1 MKTAFRQVAL
11 ATTLEAEAAVGELLH
26 AVFGIAPSV
35 FTHPEKRVPVV
46 SVYLDEK
53 KSVTRAQ
60 HQAVAEGMARIEKCG
75 LAIGDW
81 KLEVKRLRRED
92 WVDSWKRHFQ
102 PIRIGD
108 KLLVRPSWRKDK
120 AAPGQ
125 AVVVLDPGLSFGTG
139 QHATTQFCLRQLV
152 AQRHNG
158 KQSLLDVGTGSG
170 ILAIAGVKLG
180 YRPVKAIDFDSEAIR
195 VARENARRNRVT
207 AHLEP
212 KVGDVTKLSPRAR
225 VKYDV
230 VCANLYYDLLTANA
244 HRLIARVKSGGVLV
258 LAGILETQ
266 FSEVQA
272 AVEGQGM
279 VLKKTTRQ
287 GEWQSGVFVH
297 AA

>member
-1 MKTAFRQVAL
+1 
-11 ATTLEAEAAVGELLH
+11 
-26 AVFGIAPSV
+26 
-35 FTHPEKRVPVV
+35 
-46 SVYLDEK
+46 
-53 KSVTRAQ
+53 
-60 HQAVAEGMARIEKCG
+60 
-75 LAIGDW
+75 
-81 KLEVKRLRRED
+81 
-92 WVDSWKRHFQ
+92 
-102 PIRIGD
+102 
-108 KLLVRPSWRKDK
+108 
-120 AAPGQ
+120 
-125 AVVVLDPGLSFGTG
+125 PGLSFGTG
-139 QHATTQFCLRQLV
+139 QHATTKFCLRQLV
-152 AQRHNG
+152 AQRRRG
-158 KQSLLDVGTGSG
+158 AQSLFDVGTGSG

-195 VARENARRNRVT
+195 VARANAKRNRVSRL
-207 AHLEP
+207 LEP
-212 KVGDVTKLSPRAR
+212 RVGDVTKLSSRAR

-279 VLKKTTRQ
+279 VLKKTTSQ